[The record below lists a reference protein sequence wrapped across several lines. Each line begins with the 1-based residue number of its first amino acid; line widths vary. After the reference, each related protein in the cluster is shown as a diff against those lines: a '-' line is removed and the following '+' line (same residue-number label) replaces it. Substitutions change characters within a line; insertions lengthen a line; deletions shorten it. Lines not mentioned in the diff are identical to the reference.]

1 MSVWCLVPNL
11 RSTCS
16 LNEDEGMISGARERR
31 TSETSDSN
39 SDYCGIRLQL
49 STADSETHKV
59 REISRAYSR
68 YETRVNSTREFFAN
82 ARLVDVHIF
91 KNVYEDLYEREAAAW
106 RRAKKCR
113 NNVKKK
119 KKKKNVCETKA

>member
-1 MSVWCLVPNL
+1 
-11 RSTCS
+11 
-16 LNEDEGMISGARERR
+16 MISGTRERR

-82 ARLVDVHIF
+82 ARLVDVHIYL
-91 KNVYEDLYEREAAAW
+91 KMSMKIYMRRKQQRGDERRNVEIMY
-106 RRAKKCR
+106 
-113 NNVKKK
+113 KKK
-119 KKKKNVCETKA
+119 RKNVCETKA